1 MRFATAQRRRQEW
14 VQWFLCIDVCLRS
27 SLYMTTFNV
36 QIYYWPI
43 SNFNPN
49 HFIYLS
55 TNKTIQPTIKSFDNS
70 FLHLNTCIH
79 VKNLQHHSFML
90 NICVSHLHQNYIK
103 GRIQI
108 ASYIKMVLFSF
119 YLLSKLYGHMIMLI
133 IQYFC
138 YNKSI

>member
-1 MRFATAQRRRQEW
+1 MIFAQR
-14 VQWFLCIDVCLRS
+14 CLLMIILVYDNFYSTILLLINFDLTNHR
-27 SLYMTTFNV
+27 Y
-36 QIYYWPI
+36 IYFSI
-43 SNFNPN
+43 
-49 HFIYLS
+49 
-55 TNKTIQPTIKSFDNS
+55 NKAIQTTIKSFNNS
-70 FLHLNTCIH
+70 VLHLNICIH

-108 ASYIKMVLFSF
+108 ASYIKVVLFSF